1 MGSCYQWQREKD
13 GKSAMKRS
21 TRKQQGFTLLEMML
35 VVLLAGI
42 AAGMVVMAF
51 PPERQNDSAWQLARF
66 QAQLEFAAESS
77 QVNEYMLGVRIY
89 SDRWQFYQLQRPA
102 ASEGIP
108 IPSGD
113 RWQGYKWQPWQP
125 HRVSASATLPEALR
139 LELLQAD
146 GKKVDKT
153 QSGDDPDILILP
165 GGEITPFR
173 LLVKSENK
181 ALSNWLQVD
190 NTGRFVTSMSQGK
203 KR

>member
-1 MGSCYQWQREKD
+1 
-13 GKSAMKRS
+13 MKRS
-21 TRKQQGFTLLEMML
+21 MRKQRGFTLLEMML

-42 AAGMVVMAF
+42 AASMVVMAF
-51 PPERQNDSAWQLARF
+51 PPQRQNDSAWQLARF
-66 QAQLEFAAESS
+66 QAQLEFAAENS

-89 SDRWQFYQLQRPA
+89 PDRWQFYQLQRPA
-102 ASEGIP
+102 TTEGTP
-108 IPSGD
+108 IPGND
-113 RWQGYKWQPWQP
+113 RWQGYTWQPWQP
-125 HRVSASATLPEALR
+125 YRVSTSATLPDALR

-173 LLVKSENK
+173 LAFKSENK

-190 NTGRFVTSMSQGK
+190 ANGRFVTSMSQGK